1 MILLYIAGATR
12 DNVSTLTPQVKDL
25 FENVCSQIAT
35 KYYLV
40 GKCLGLDI
48 PVLDKIKDQNQ
59 GRDLEASYE
68 VVKHWLY
75 HSVKPT
81 WKTLIDVLSSDV
93 VEEYTLAELLSEK
106 FSS

>member
-1 MILLYIAGATR
+1 MTFLYIAGTTS

-25 FENVCSQIAT
+25 LENVCSQIAT

-48 PVLDKIKDQNQ
+48 SVLDKIKDRSQ

-68 VVKHWLY
+68 VVMHWLY

-93 VEEYTLAELLSEK
+93 VGEYTLAELLNEK